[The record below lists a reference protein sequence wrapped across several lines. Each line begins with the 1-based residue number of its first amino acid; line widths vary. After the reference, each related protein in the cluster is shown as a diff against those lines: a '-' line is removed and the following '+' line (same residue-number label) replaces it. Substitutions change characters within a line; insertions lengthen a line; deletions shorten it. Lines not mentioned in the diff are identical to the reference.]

1 MSNFKRDLEK
11 MLRNVRIACGLS
23 QREVADML
31 HINRSTYTY
40 YETGKTSPDLET
52 VRRLAIL
59 FSIPPE
65 AFLYPE
71 KYADID
77 VEQIRV
83 RDRKIPRP
91 SPERL
96 GELTQE
102 EKMLVQAHRS
112 QKQSH

>member
-1 MSNFKRDLEK
+1 MSNFKRNLEK

-52 VRRLAIL
+52 VRKLAIL

-71 KYADID
+71 KYADIR

-83 RDRKIPRP
+83 RDRKILRP
-91 SPERL
+91 NPEHL

-102 EKMLVQAHRS
+102 EKMLVQKHRCE
-112 QKQSH
+112 KLGL

>member
-59 FSIPPE
+59 LPIPPE

-71 KYADID
+71 KYADIG

-83 RDRKIPRP
+83 KDRKIPRQ
-91 SPERL
+91 SPEHL

-102 EKMLVQAHRS
+102 EKMLVEAHRRE
-112 QKQSH
+112 KQGL